1 MKIFTNKKVVQKV
14 IIAILIVLSFNFIVP
29 NYSRA
34 SFGGVLMGPI
44 IDFLA
49 GVGDVV
55 LSALQYWMY
64 DGKISLDS
72 AIGGAVGAVVTL
84 VNPFDSFM
92 LMRSSDDF
100 ESKLAEYGMTADG
113 NVDITIDDTQFDKG
127 WLGWI
132 PGTLMDKDYGVPII
146 KYTPGAIFSNQ
157 VPALDVNFINPR
169 DWGDDNKNDHSIT
182 QDLHSTIASW
192 YIALRNLAL
201 VILLS
206 VLLYVGIR
214 MVISSTASDKAKY
227 KQMIVD
233 WLVAVCILFFL
244 HYIMSF
250 ILSVTEII
258 TDGITTSS
266 SITLQV
272 TRRQSI
278 FNEYRFNRFSKN
290 TSTI

>member
-34 SFGGVLMGPI
+34 DFGGVLMGPI

-64 DGKISLDS
+64 DGEISVGS
-72 AIGGAVGAVVTL
+72 AVGGALGAVGTL
-84 VNPFDSFM
+84 INPFDSFL
-92 LMRSSDDF
+92 LMRSSKDF
-100 ESKLAEYGMTADG
+100 ESQLAKYGMTADG
-113 NVDITIDDTQFDKG
+113 DVDITIDDTQFDKG
-127 WLGWI
+127 WLGWLPWGI
-132 PGTLMDKDYGVPII
+132 ADKDYGVPII
-146 KYTPGAIFSNQ
+146 KYTPEAIFSNQ
-157 VPALDVNFINPR
+157 VPALDVNFINPK
-169 DWGDDNKNDHSIT
+169 DWGDENKNEHSIT

-258 TDGITTSS
+258 TDGISTSS
-266 SITLQV
+266 SITVQV
-272 TRRQSI
+272 TRRQSV
-278 FNEYRFNRFSKN
+278 FYEYGFNRFGKIASA
-290 TSTI
+290 I